1 MRFASIGGQ
10 SNYAIAGKA
19 VADDAARIFD
29 TARSNSVDFGKLAQT
44 SRDMKSRENA
54 AISAADAKVAS
65 QKVKSD
71 ASIKV
76 AKEEIYRDEL
86 RAKSRR
92 KAGVVAAL
100 GKAGAGLA
108 DVFIKPEKRD
118 FSSIDALIEK
128 NKTAASKYDTQAAAV
143 KTDFKPAASPSSSS
157 TSSTNTG
164 GTAASSTSTT
174 AASAGGNWTP
184 EQSKAFDITGLYE
197 SDSSGGYNA
206 YNLGG
211 SKGGTVAHGSG
222 DSSKTNAFGKPLTQ
236 MTIGEVRALGQSG
249 KIHATGRYQFTHN
262 TGSFNEAVNFAGL
275 SDSDMFNEES
285 QNRMFLAFGQK
296 YGTSRWVGLNN
307 ASSSEVAAVQSA
319 FNNWQP

>member
-10 SNYAIAGKA
+10 SNYAVAGKA

-54 AISAADAKVAS
+54 ALSAADAQVAS

-108 DVFIKPEKRD
+108 DVFVKPEKRD

-128 NKTAASKYDTQAAAV
+128 NRTAASKYDAQAAAV
-143 KTDFKPAASPSSSS
+143 NTDFKSSTSSSSSS
-157 TSSTNTG
+157 TSGTNTG
-164 GTAASSTSTT
+164 GTGASSTSTVG
-174 AASAGGNWTP
+174 AGG
-184 EQSKAFDITGLYE
+184 SKNTFDPGQTSAFDITGKYE

-222 DSSKTNAFGKPLTQ
+222 DSSKTNAFGQPLTS
-236 MTIGEVRALGQSG
+236 MTIGSIKQLQAQG
-249 KIHATGRYQFTHN
+249 KLHAAGRFQFIGN
-262 TGSFNEAVNFAGL
+262 SLPEAARFAGL
-275 SDSDMFNEES
+275 SDTDTFSPEN
-285 QNRMFLAFGQK
+285 QNKMFLAFGNK
-296 YGTSRWVGLNN
+296 YGTSRWVGLDK
-307 ASSSEVAAVQSA
+307 ATPEERATVQSA
-319 FNNWQP
+319 FDNWKL